1 MKSVDIAVIGL
12 GVYGSAAARAFAAN
26 GWRVLAV
33 EQAPAD
39 EVPGASHGPVR
50 MVRTDDPDGRGT
62 ASLAIES
69 AAQWQALSHAGPEP
83 LFRGVPGIFAGPKDG
98 STARTD
104 QHLRIT
110 EDDPLLAGTVVPPG
124 WAVTRNNGCG
134 LLEARAAVL
143 ALRKQARELG
153 AELVFGRA
161 AEPTKVP
168 PKGDAPMPIWVGG
181 ETVMAGQ
188 LLFCTGAWTVQL
200 PEWARIPGLRAEP
213 APMQTAGFAGH
224 SEILGKEAFYVF
236 GDGDDRFCVMPLPS
250 GKGLQFG
257 HFSVPPDAVHQPEA
271 IRRRDMAALRRYV
284 PGLGETQEHTTIRAS
299 YTMPPDG
306 SFVLRRVSARAATL
320 VACSG
325 VGFKFAPAI
334 TDRVVA
340 LFNGS
345 GNAVAGLRV
354 ECW

>member
-69 AAQWQALSHAGPEP
+69 AAQWRALSEAGPEP

-98 STARTD
+98 SPTHTD

-110 EDDPLLAGTVVPPG
+110 ENDPLLAGAVVPAG
-124 WAVTRNNGCG
+124 WTVTRNNGCG

-153 AELVFGRA
+153 AELAFGRA
-161 AEPTKVP
+161 AEPAEAP
-168 PKGDAPMPIWVGG
+168 PTADAPMPIRVGG

-188 LLFCTGAWTVQL
+188 LLFCTGAWTLGL
-200 PEWARIPGLRAEP
+200 PEWARIPGLRAES
-213 APMQTAGFAGH
+213 AHMQTATFVGH
-224 SEILGKEAFYVF
+224 SEIFGKEAFYVF
-236 GDGDDRFCVMPLPS
+236 GDGDDRFCAMPLPS

-257 HFSVPPDAVHQPEA
+257 HFSLPGDVVPQPEM
-271 IRRRDMAALRRYV
+271 IRRRDMAALRRFV
-284 PGLGETQEHTTIRAS
+284 PGLGETQERTTVRAS

-340 LFNGS
+340 LFQGS
-345 GNAVAGLRV
+345 GDPVAGLRV